1 MELHTLQTFIWPQ
14 DRVWSDHELFFE
26 RRGDVALRP
35 DGGLSIGPRD
45 WILFNGWFNVFSL
58 GTWQTRCDLGSLFL
72 VVEGEGSCF
81 LSIGLD
87 NKTGQCG
94 SWTYE
99 TELTAGQ
106 PQVFNLQEFDSF
118 SHGDIL
124 TADCGVLSC
133 RIRSQETEKSLRID
147 RMAWATHDAPK
158 RRPDLTLSVTTFKR
172 EESVLRAAK
181 RFSDFRETSDLKQY
195 LQMQI
200 VDNGQSIPPDQQ
212 LEGVDVLHSP
222 NLGGAGGFTRGFLE
236 ARDRGASHVLFMD
249 DDASIQMETLE
260 RTWNF
265 LAYACD
271 DATAISGA
279 MSTDQF
285 PWALWEYGARFFKNC
300 LPLHG
305 GVDLRKWKNVVDI
318 ECSVAGAMPPHLY
331 GGWWFFAFPV
341 AQVDHLAFPFFV
353 RGDDVSFS
361 LVNCFEI
368 VRLNGVVSY
377 QESFIEKE
385 SPLTW
390 YLDLRS
396 HMAHHLSIKEMEIG
410 PLALAT
416 IALKFF
422 LKNIAKM
429 HYSSV
434 SAVNLAVEDVLQG
447 PDFFA
452 ENIDMSER
460 RAAIKAITREEAWI
474 ERDEKKTLGAIQT
487 QPKPTVFRLLMKLT
501 LNGHLIP
508 GFKVFGAKQS
518 VVGDNRGALGIYWGV
533 SKMTVFSADKKKMYQ
548 VRHSKGRAFEEG
560 VRLARNLF
568 QLVCRYSDLKKEY
581 QDKYPILTGE
591 PFWREQFDQSIEVR
605 DAASKKE

>member
-1 MELHTLQTFIWPQ
+1 M
-14 DRVWSDHELFFE
+14 
-26 RRGDVALRP
+26 
-35 DGGLSIGPRD
+35 
-45 WILFNGWFNVFSL
+45 
-58 GTWQTRCDLGSLFL
+58 
-72 VVEGEGSCF
+72 
-81 LSIGLD
+81 D

-106 PQVFNLQEFDSF
+106 PQVFNLQEFVSF

-474 ERDEKKTLGAIQT
+474 ERDEKNTLGAIQT